1 MSNIIEVHSLRKSYK
16 ELVAVKDLSFEVRE
30 GEFLSLLGASGCGK
44 TTTLRMIAGLEQPNS
59 GQISFRGED
68 ITHRPPAQRTMR
80 MVFQDFA
87 LFPNLSVWENVAFGL
102 RLRIQR
108 GRVSAA
114 DIKSRVG
121 KMLEIVQLSGHA
133 EKAPHQLSGG
143 QKQRV
148 ALARALVT
156 DPPVVLFDEPLG
168 SLDAS
173 MRKTMQ
179 LELKRLHRDL
189 QKTFIYVTHDQ
200 EEAMGLSNRVAVMQG
215 GEILQLSPPEEIY
228 AHPVSVAVAKF
239 VGTANILT
247 GTIESTGPR
256 VRVRLPGGATLPIG
270 NDLEKAASGRST
282 SFMIRA
288 EKLRIDE
295 PNGQPSESL
304 RATVVE
310 RLFLGEKIRYE
321 LELLEGRLRLTVLDG
336 SRARDFA
343 VNDVVSLSI
352 DPRDIHVVDDEG
364 RGRS

>member
-1 MSNIIEVHSLRKSYK
+1 MNNIIEVHSLRKSYK

-44 TTTLRMIAGLEQPNS
+44 TTTLRMIAGLEQPN
-59 GQISFRGED
+59 GGRIVFRGED
-68 ITHRPPAQRTMR
+68 ITQRPPAQRNMR

-108 GRVSAA
+108 GSASAA
-114 DIKSRVG
+114 EIKSRVG

-228 AHPVSVAVAKF
+228 ARPVSVAVAKF

-247 GTIESTGPR
+247 GTVESSGPHAW
-256 VRVRLPGGATLPIG
+256 VRLPGGAKLPLGHEGQKTG
-270 NDLEKAASGRST
+270 NDAST
-282 SFMIRA
+282 AFMIRA
-288 EKLRIDE
+288 EKVRVDRPGE
-295 PNGQPSESL
+295 QPSESL
-304 RATVVE
+304 RARVVE

-321 LELLEGRLRLTVLDG
+321 LELLEGGLRLTVLDG

-352 DPRDIHVVDDEG
+352 DPIDIHVIDDKS
-364 RGRS
+364 RGRP

>member
-1 MSNIIEVHSLRKSYK
+1 MDNIIEVQSLRKSYK
-16 ELVAVKDLSFEVRE
+16 ELVAVKSLSFEVKE

-59 GQISFRGED
+59 GQMFFRGED
-68 ITHRPPAQRTMR
+68 ITQRPPARRNMR

-108 GRVSAA
+108 GRTSTAE
-114 DIKSRVG
+114 IQSRVG

-168 SLDAS
+168 SLDAA

-228 AHPVSVAVAKF
+228 ARPISVAVAKF
-239 VGTANILT
+239 VGTANILA
-247 GTIESTGPR
+247 GTVESSGQR
-256 VRVRLPGGATLPIG
+256 AWVHLSGGAKLPLG
-270 NDLEKAASGRST
+270 NEWRKPTVAKST
-282 SFMIRA
+282 AFMVRA
-288 EKLRIDE
+288 EKVRIDGTD
-295 PNGQPSESL
+295 GQSSESL
-304 RATVVE
+304 RAKVVE

-321 LELLEGRLRLTVLDG
+321 LELLEGGLRLTVLDG

-343 VNDVVSLSI
+343 VNDVVSLTV
-352 DPRDIHVVDDEG
+352 DPADIHVIDDKSAG
-364 RGRS
+364 KT